1 MFLFA
6 LATALAAQVAPGPF
20 ESFGDWAVACDNVR
34 RCEMT
39 SLLPSDGET
48 EPSGAELSLVREPG
62 AAGAVSITVWPPDGA
77 KGAPSL
83 AIDGARVEGG
93 SVQQGALR
101 FSGVAAQRLATA
113 LANGHAA
120 RIVAGA
126 GEKTGNISLT
136 GASAALRFIDAQQGR
151 AGGVTALVAR
161 GPKPAS
167 AVPAVAPLP
176 VVASVAPGRT
186 RATISRGMLA
196 QMNKMSGC
204 DAEYDREFPQPPA
217 ETGALGDGATLVL
230 LPCGSGAYNML
241 SAAFVVRGGKPV
253 RATFDNDPRGL
264 DGELINVSWDA
275 GTGTLSTHAKARG
288 IGDCGEAVTYAWD
301 GTRFRATQIDRMD
314 ECRGSANWLTVWR
327 AEVRR
332 R

>member
-1 MFLFA
+1 MRGMFLLA
-6 LATALAAQVAPGPF
+6 LATALAAQPTPGPF
-20 ESFGDWAVACDNVR
+20 QSFGDWAVACDNVR

-39 SLLPSDGET
+39 SLQPADGDIET
-48 EPSGAELSLVREPG
+48 NGTELSLVREPG
-62 AAGAVSITVWPPDGA
+62 AEGEVSITVWPPDDA

-83 AIDGARVEGG
+83 TIDGARIEGG

-126 GEKTGNISLT
+126 GEKTGDISLT

-167 AVPAVAPLP
+167 MVPAAAPLP
-176 VVASVAPGRT
+176 VVPAIAPTGRGAAISPALIT
-186 RATISRGMLA
+186 RL
-196 QMNKMSGC
+196 NKESGC
-204 DAEYDREFPQPPA
+204 GEDYSDNFPQPEP
-217 ETGALGDGATLVL
+217 EIGPLGGGATLVL
-230 LPCGSGAYNML
+230 LACGSGACNL
-241 SAAFVVRGGKPV
+241 TSAAYVVRNGK
-253 RATFDNDPRGL
+253 AMEASFDYGAD
-264 DGELINVSWDA
+264 LINTDWDA
-275 GTGTLSTHAKARG
+275 SSGTLSTHGKGRG
-288 IGDCGEAVTYAWD
+288 IGDCGEGASYVWD
-301 GTRFRATQIDRMD
+301 GSRFRLTEATRMD

>member
-1 MFLFA
+1 MRGMFLLA
-6 LATALAAQVAPGPF
+6 LATAQTTPGPIQP
-20 ESFGDWAVACDNVR
+20 FGDWAVACDNVR

-39 SLLPSDGET
+39 SLQPADGDIET
-48 EPSGAELSLVREPG
+48 NGTELSLVREPG
-62 AAGAVSITVWPPDGA
+62 AEGELSITVWPPEDA
-77 KGAPSL
+77 QGAPSL
-83 AIDGARVEGG
+83 TIDGGRIEGG
-93 SVQQGALR
+93 SVRQGALR
-101 FSGVAAQRLATA
+101 FGGVAAQRLATA

-126 GEKTGNISLT
+126 GEKTGDISLA

-161 GPKPAS
+161 GTKPAS

-176 VVASVAPGRT
+176 VVAGLAPGHT
-186 RATISRGMLA
+186 RATISRALLA

-204 DAEYDREFPQPPA
+204 DAEYDRDFPQAPA

-241 SAAFVVRGGKPV
+241 SAAFVVRAGKPV
-253 RATFDNDPRGL
+253 RATFDNEPRGL

-301 GTRFRATQIDRMD
+301 GSRFRATQIDRMD